1 MSSRHVNDVLHWR
14 ERATHMRVLSL
25 MISDAEAQANMQ
37 RLADDYD
44 ELADRAVTRVGTRQA
59 LGGPRS

>member
-1 MSSRHVNDVLHWR
+1 
-14 ERATHMRVLSL
+14 MRVLSL

-44 ELADRAVTRVGTRQA
+44 ELADTAVTPVGTRNIPTPTNQN
-59 LGGPRS
+59 LFPK